1 MQLAAAVCVASA
13 VITATDCGWAAT
25 VVAENKQEQNDEPQ
39 NCVITVEKTA
49 TAVRATAVIT
59 KQIHK

>member
-13 VITATDCGWAAT
+13 VTFTTASVCAAT
-25 VVAENKQEQNDEPQ
+25 IVTENKQEQNDEPQ